1 MKIPRDI
8 QGEKLVKVLV
18 KLRDYHVIHQRGS
31 HIILETNQPSP
42 HRICVPNHNPV
53 RVGTLNSILSAVARH
68 KNVTK
73 QDVLNTL

>member
-18 KLRDYHVIHQRGS
+18 KFWDYQVIHQRGS
-31 HIILETNQPSP
+31 HIILETNQPSH

-53 RVGTLNSILSAVARH
+53 RVGTLNSILSAVAHH

>member
-18 KLRDYHVIHQRGS
+18 KFWDYHVIHQRGS
-31 HIILETNQPSP
+31 HIILETNQPSH